1 MNGTSENRVIAHFID
16 GSLVRG
22 TTLDFF
28 PTKETF
34 HVTDESGERHEISMG
49 ALKALFFVRRLEGRP
64 DYSERK
70 GFFRPPQG
78 RKVMVE
84 FVDGEVIFG
93 YTLSYSTRGLG
104 FFLFP
109 GDPDSNNIKVFVVHA
124 STKRVKVKTE
134 VTPWAGR
141 ATRST

>member
-1 MNGTSENRVIAHFID
+1 MNGTLENRVIAHFVD
-16 GSLVRG
+16 GTLVRG

-28 PTKETF
+28 PTKRVF
-34 HVTDESGERHEISMG
+34 HVTDEDGACHEIDMG
-49 ALKALFFVRRLEGRP
+49 ALKAVFFVHRLEGRP

-93 YTLSYSTRGLG
+93 YTLSYSVRGLG

-109 GDPDSNNIKVFVVHA
+109 GDPQSNNIKVFVVHA
-124 STKRVKVKTE
+124 ATRRVKVKTD
-134 VTPWAGR
+134 TAPWTSRMSR
-141 ATRST
+141 AT